1 MARRQHQ
8 ARDTRGRF
16 APLDDL
22 RKRTAE
28 LGRMRLRFG
37 PMGPDGGP
45 APQHGDTGMTSAE
58 LLKIH
63 ELGLGGAP
71 ERPVIR
77 YVQHAK
83 RRELEEAMKRGLV
96 GMIKHGWSAERAA
109 QEMGEE
115 AVRLMRERIESSI
128 PPPLAD
134 STKDDP
140 GRDPRGIP
148 LLDSGQIL
156 HDLGWA
162 VDR

>member
-1 MARRQHQ
+1 MARTSNI
-8 ARDTRGRF
+8 RDAKGRF

-22 RKRTAE
+22 RKRTAQ
-28 LGRMRLRFG
+28 LKGMRLRFG
-37 PMGPDGGP
+37 PMGKGGGP
-45 APQHGDTGMTSAE
+45 APQHSDTGMTSAE

-77 YVQHAK
+77 YVTQAK
-83 RRELEEAMKRGLV
+83 RRELEEAMKRGIV
-96 GMIKHGWSAERAA
+96 GMITKGWSAERAA

-140 GRDPRGIP
+140 DRDPRGIP

-156 HDLGWA
+156 ADLGWA